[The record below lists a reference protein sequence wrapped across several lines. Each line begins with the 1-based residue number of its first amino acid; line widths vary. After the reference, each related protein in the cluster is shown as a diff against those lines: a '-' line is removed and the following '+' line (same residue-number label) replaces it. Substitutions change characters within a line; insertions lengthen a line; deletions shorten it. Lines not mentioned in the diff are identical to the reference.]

1 MIGLRYAVFGVAFML
16 SACGSTTE
24 ERGLSG
30 AGIGAAAGAVI
41 GAVTGL
47 SIVQGVVIGAAAGGL
62 TGVLTDEETIDLG
75 DPVWKKDKP
84 DSSGQQSGNAVD
96 SGGQLVRNIQEAL
109 SEMGYDPGPADEI
122 IGPKTTAAIR
132 QYQEDH
138 GLPIDGNATPEL
150 AAHMQE
156 QKAASAQQAGASEL

>member
-1 MIGLRYAVFGVAFML
+1 MVGLRYAVFGIAFML

-24 ERGLSG
+24 ERGVSG

-47 SIVQGVVIGAAAGGL
+47 SIVEGVVIGGAAGGL
-62 TGVLTDEETIDLG
+62 TGALTDEETIDLG

-84 DSSGQQSGNAVD
+84 DSSGQQSGNAED

-109 SEMGYDPGPADEI
+109 SEMGYDPGRADGI
-122 IGPKTTAAIR
+122 MGRKTAAAIR
-132 QYQEDH
+132 QYQEDR
-138 GLPIDGNATPEL
+138 GLLIDGKATPEL
-150 AAHMQE
+150 AAHIQE
-156 QKAASAQQAGASEL
+156 PNTASAQQAGGGVF

>member
-1 MIGLRYAVFGVAFML
+1 MVGLRYAVVGIAFML

-24 ERGLSG
+24 ERGVSG

-84 DSSGQQSGNAVD
+84 DSSGQQSGNAED

-109 SEMGYDPGPADEI
+109 SEMGYDPGRADGI
-122 IGPKTTAAIR
+122 MGPRTAAAIR
-132 QYQEDH
+132 QYQEGH
-138 GLPIDGNATPEL
+138 GLPIDGRATADL
-150 AAHMQE
+150 AAHIQE